1 MHTVSKKL
9 AVNSSSFVT
18 ANADIVAG
26 LGEWVPRDVEPIG
39 GGQELVGI
47 FPILEEIHE
56 RGELFR
62 IFWADVGSLTEEML
76 GVADTPYPT
85 VDGLATKA

>member
-9 AVNSSSFVT
+9 AVNSSSFVI

-56 RGELFR
+56 RGELLR
-62 IFWADVGSLTEEML
+62 IFWADVGSLTDQVL
-76 GVADTPYPT
+76 RITDTAHLEI
-85 VDGLATKA
+85 DGL